1 MFVANK
7 ILVTFD
13 TDVEHAA
20 LLMVFLFMSK
30 IKKRNWS
37 KYPSQILMK
46 TNKKTLEGCVVCW
59 NFVNCLL
66 NLQKHIVK
74 IQWSVHLTQLV

>member
-1 MFVANK
+1 VFVANK

-30 IKKRNWS
+30 IKKELVKVS
-37 KYPSQILMK
+37 KPDPDE
-46 TNKKTLEGCVVCW
+46 N
-59 NFVNCLL
+59 
-66 NLQKHIVK
+66 
-74 IQWSVHLTQLV
+74 